1 MPPTKDNK
9 KEAEKAEPKSYEY
22 QKIDLKTGL
31 NDIAFKNK
39 QVEMIR
45 NLQYENEKLKQSA
58 GRQRRQAGMPNI
70 QGLRGLEGNLG
81 MQHRRKG

>member
-1 MPPTKDNK
+1 MAKEKEPK
-9 KEAEKAEPKSYEY
+9 KEEKAEKKSYEY

-31 NDIAFKNK
+31 NDITFKN
-39 QVEMIR
+39 QQAEMIR
-45 NLQYENEKLKQSA
+45 NLQQENLKLKQTT

-81 MQHRRKG
+81 MQNRRKG